1 MATIVIDGDRLIR
14 LLVDDTRICCRAAAY
29 ELSDVASPIGAHI
42 FIIFCIAGI
51 PGFVGPCRAIL
62 QPHIDRAAIVH
73 DTMEIGVGC
82 RQSHIDMGSREGKDI
97 PIQLYLLCAGGGTCC
112 AGIHVNGAL
121 VSSQSIV
128 PVVSARRYMD
138 RAASDRYFASCCID
152 RDAIAIDIHVRQAF
166 DLDLTILDTGQDSRI
181 IETGIY
187 IFWI

>member
-73 DTMEIGVGC
+73 DPMEIGVGC
-82 RQSHIDMGSREGKDI
+82 RQSHIDMSSRERKYI
-97 PIQLYLLCAGGGTCC
+97 PVQLYLLRARCSTRRAC
-112 AGIHVNGAL
+112 IHVNGAL
-121 VSSQSIV
+121 VC
-128 PVVSARRYMD
+128 P
-138 RAASDRYFASCCID
+138 
-152 RDAIAIDIHVRQAF
+152 
-166 DLDLTILDTGQDSRI
+166 
-181 IETGIY
+181 
-187 IFWI
+187 

>member
-14 LLVDDTRICCRAAAY
+14 LLVDDTRICCRVAAY
-29 ELSDVASPIGAHI
+29 ELSDVASPIGANI
-42 FIIFCIAGI
+42 FTIFCIAGI

-97 PIQLYLLCAGGGTCC
+97 PIQLYLLCAGGGTCRAC
-112 AGIHVNGAL
+112 IHVNGAL

-138 RAASDRYFASCCID
+138 RAATDRYFASCCID

-181 IETGIY
+181 IKTGIY
-187 IFWI
+187 IFRV